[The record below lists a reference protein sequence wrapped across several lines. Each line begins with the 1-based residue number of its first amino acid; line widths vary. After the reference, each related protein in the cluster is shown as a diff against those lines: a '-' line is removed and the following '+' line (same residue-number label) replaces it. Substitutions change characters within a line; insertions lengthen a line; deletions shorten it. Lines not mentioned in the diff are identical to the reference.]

1 MERHELN
8 RMFDGLTPDPQQEW
22 EMLKKLLQD
31 GARRKKPMKNW
42 KQIVAG
48 AAAAA
53 LLVIDRSIFA
63 RVDYSLLLT
72 FVGFFIFTGNMGR
85 LPAVSELLQAVV
97 SGNEL
102 IAGVAVSQV
111 ISNVPAALLLSG
123 FTDDFAALLT
133 GVNLGGLGTLIA
145 SMAGHVEFTGRSF
158 QVKPVLD
165 IQGDVDFSTGDIN
178 FIGDINPLTPAVVQ
192 ELNQAGGSVDPAAH
206 NYIRLERIHVNAEP
220 KPGNAV
226 LEGTVE
232 SREYYGLYI
241 KYYIT
246 VDGQTI
252 KVIEKNDGVN
262 IYEAGQKVQV
272 IMDPRDVM
280 AYPAAAQQ

>member
-1 MERHELN
+1 MASETL
-8 RMFDGLTPDPQQEW
+8 PW
-22 EMLKKLLQD
+22 EGVLPYGVTL
-31 GARRKKPMKNW
+31 A
-42 KQIVAG
+42 VT
-48 AAAAA
+48 AAA

-145 SMAGHVEFTGRSF
+145 SMASLISYKLIAREEGGIKGAYFRCFT
-158 QVKPVLD
+158 
-165 IQGDVDFSTGDIN
+165 
-178 FIGDINPLTPAVVQ
+178 
-192 ELNQAGGSVDPAAH
+192 AA
-206 NYIRLERIHVNAEP
+206 NICFL
-220 KPGNAV
+220 AV
-226 LEGTVE
+226 LLVFALICG
-232 SREYYGLYI
+232 
-241 KYYIT
+241 
-246 VDGQTI
+246 
-252 KVIEKNDGVN
+252 
-262 IYEAGQKVQV
+262 
-272 IMDPRDVM
+272 
-280 AYPAAAQQ
+280 